1 MRAHL
6 CRLNRCCWYQAL
18 LLHSHAVQDDLT
30 ALLLFAQYKC
40 GQQTYG
46 VKLLGTA
53 KRMPGKDPRAGQV
66 GEVEVAPSSGAVQQ
80 PAAAAA
86 TATVHTAGKVVA
98 GAQTTLS
105 LRAPS
110 NAQQHRLCM
119 AMTASGSSAYCGY
132 MKDVLRKR
140 CH

>member
-1 MRAHL
+1 MPAMRAHL

-66 GEVEVAPSSGAVQQ
+66 AEVEVAPSSGAVQQ
-80 PAAAAA
+80 PVAAAAA
-86 TATVHTAGKVVA
+86 AAVPAAGKAVRR
-98 GAQTTLS
+98 S
-105 LRAPS
+105 
-110 NAQQHRLCM
+110 
-119 AMTASGSSAYCGY
+119 MTSAC
-132 MKDVLRKR
+132 L
-140 CH
+140 